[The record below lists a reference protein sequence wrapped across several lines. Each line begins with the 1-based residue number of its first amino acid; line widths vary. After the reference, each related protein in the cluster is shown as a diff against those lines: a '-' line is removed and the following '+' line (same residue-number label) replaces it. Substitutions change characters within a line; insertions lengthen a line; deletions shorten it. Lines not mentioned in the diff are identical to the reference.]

1 MYLDGKLNPNGLSS
15 QKCAYEARQQAALVT
30 FFDWAKPM
38 TERIGTKR
46 HGDVARASAPR
57 IRSGILALMG

>member
-30 FFDWAKPM
+30 FFD
-38 TERIGTKR
+38 
-46 HGDVARASAPR
+46 
-57 IRSGILALMG
+57 